1 VVTTRTGDRM
11 TMYYTEVDGAE
22 PTVSTQVGGIKYT
35 FTNESLT
42 KLIEEKEQL
51 KVELAQLER
60 KFRSARFDVRE
71 FFQSRYET
79 DSDEIV
85 CEVDDV
91 NNLLINLET
100 EALTRSWSATVTITA
115 TVTGIEAS
123 NKDEAENIIKDNIEV
138 NMTTDGDIWVDDI
151 SMDSA
156 YPEA

>member
-1 VVTTRTGDRM
+1 M
-11 TMYYTEVDGAE
+11 TMYYTEVDGTE

-71 FFQSRYET
+71 FFQSKYET

-91 NNLLINLET
+91 NELLISLET
-100 EALTRSWSATVTITA
+100 EALTRSWSATITITA
-115 TVTGIEAS
+115 TVTGLEAP
-123 NKDEAENIIKDNIEV
+123 NQDAAKDMLDDAFEL
-138 NMTTDGDIWVDDI
+138 NMTVDGDVWIDELTVE
-151 SMDSA
+151 SV